1 MDNRRTRAGTNQKEV
16 TPMTT
21 ETFFRTFTADTTA
34 GSANQVLARFPAP
47 VTRTGRVSYR
57 LTRGGERYALLF
69 ANRIDSTFADGAIS
83 KANDAGGL
91 WEIRAMRIGLAKE
104 PGMPAG
110 ACQTVTFDG
119 RPNRIVQ
126 AGEGFFCSD
135 PVTLR
140 AAPGDCLVYEVTVRG
155 NDFPY
160 HEEMVLNV
168 HSGEHEP
175 LPLDKRIPVPLMVGC
190 DRPARKKIGFL
201 GDSITQG
208 IGTPCES
215 YAHWVAKAAEALP
228 DDVSV
233 WNLGIGF
240 GRASDAATNGLWLAR
255 AKTCD
260 IVTVCFGVNDILRGR
275 TAEEVLCDLITI
287 VMALHEAGTRVLL
300 LTIPPFDMEH
310 DHQAH
315 WYAAND
321 AIRSGMVPAD
331 RILNVAPILGRSQPF
346 SHRASF
352 GGHPNV
358 EGSLHL
364 GHAAARYL
372 NQMLIE

>member
-119 RPNRIVQ
+119 RPNRMVQ

-208 IGTPCES
+208 VGAECSSTG
-215 YAHWVAKAAEALP
+215 YAMQV
-228 DDVSV
+228 
-233 WNLGIGF
+233 
-240 GRASDAATNGLWLAR
+240 GRHANPMHTGWR
-255 AKTCD
+255 RQRKRC
-260 IVTVCFGVNDILRGR
+260 R
-275 TAEEVLCDLITI
+275 T
-287 VMALHEAGTRVLL
+287 M
-300 LTIPPFDMEH
+300 
-310 DHQAH
+310 
-315 WYAAND
+315 
-321 AIRSGMVPAD
+321 
-331 RILNVAPILGRSQPF
+331 
-346 SHRASF
+346 
-352 GGHPNV
+352 
-358 EGSLHL
+358 
-364 GHAAARYL
+364 
-372 NQMLIE
+372 